1 MRGCGPRETDFK
13 VMPSKFFF
21 DVHRDGV
28 VIVDGEGD
36 ELEDFRC
43 AEETAIDFATAT
55 AREQFIAGKRAPVII
70 QVRDSEGARIFRI
83 TLTLAAERPGS

>member
-1 MRGCGPRETDFK
+1 MIPCR
-13 VMPSKFFF
+13 FFF
-21 DVHRDGV
+21 DLHRDGV

-36 ELEDFRC
+36 ELADVRD

-55 AREQFIAGKRAPVII
+55 AREQFIAGRWAPVIV
-70 QVRDSEGARIFRI
+70 QVRDRVGARIFQV